1 MAPVTIEQW
10 ADIRELV
17 HMSIGT
23 NKGTWW
29 ADPAFGSDVWLL
41 RQTGKLDEKTA
52 GTLRYMILQATQ
64 WLVKDGLVQEI
75 TCQAARTGKH
85 EITYTVTVI
94 RTQGTR
100 EVLKEVWY
108 ALST

>member
-64 WLVKDGLVQEI
+64 WLKFCLS
-75 TCQAARTGKH
+75 CWAAARVPVYSH
-85 EITYTVTVI
+85 
-94 RTQGTR
+94 
-100 EVLKEVWY
+100 
-108 ALST
+108 